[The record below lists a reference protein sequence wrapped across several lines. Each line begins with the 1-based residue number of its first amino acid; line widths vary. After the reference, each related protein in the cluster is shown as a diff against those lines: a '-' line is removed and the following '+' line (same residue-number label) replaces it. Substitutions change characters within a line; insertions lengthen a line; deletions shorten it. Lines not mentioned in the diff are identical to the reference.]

1 MAAEKIFIFLRQRT
15 DEETAFGFLAFP
27 NVFSDVYLHFNTRI
41 MPAAG
46 CKTRKMGTALTDR
59 RKYYNSPIGMQNC

>member
-1 MAAEKIFIFLRQRT
+1 L
-15 DEETAFGFLAFP
+15 
-27 NVFSDVYLHFNTRI
+27 YFNARI

-46 CKTRKMGTALTDR
+46 CKTHKVGTTLTDVL